1 MYTIALAGGIASG
14 KSTVALELERLGARR
29 VDLDQV
35 SRDVLRP
42 GSPCLAKIAEAFGE
56 DLVDGVTGEL
66 DRGLLARRA
75 FATAEGA
82 ALLEA
87 IELPYIAGELGRV
100 LSTMAAADGGAPCVV
115 VEIPLL
121 DRMEGS
127 LDVVDEVV
135 CVTCPLEERRRR
147 AIARGMDPDD
157 FDARVRRQPTDA
169 YLRAASDCEIANDGD
184 QDELLGAVRA
194 WWKAREEAGW
204 KRGGAHG

>member
-75 FATAEGA
+75 FATAKGA

-87 IELPYIAGELGRV
+87 IELPYITGELERV

-169 YLRAASDCEIANDGD
+169 YLRAASDCEIANDGG